1 MRWIFRLLMILLLAL
16 SPILFPAALLLL
28 RLRGGKQSPGGL
40 GEMYR
45 WAWGRLMRG
54 YL

>member
-1 MRWIFRLLMILLLAL
+1 MRWIFRLLMIVVLAL
-16 SPILFPAALLLL
+16 SPILFPLALLVLWPL
-28 RLRGGKQSPGGL
+28 DGARHPGGL

-45 WAWGRLMRG
+45 WAWGRLIRG

>member
-1 MRWIFRLLMILLLAL
+1 MKWIFRLLMIVVLVL
-16 SPILFPAALLLL
+16 SPILFPILLLVL
-28 RLRGGKQSPGGL
+28 RSLDGAWHPGGL

-45 WAWGRLMRG
+45 WAWDRLKKG